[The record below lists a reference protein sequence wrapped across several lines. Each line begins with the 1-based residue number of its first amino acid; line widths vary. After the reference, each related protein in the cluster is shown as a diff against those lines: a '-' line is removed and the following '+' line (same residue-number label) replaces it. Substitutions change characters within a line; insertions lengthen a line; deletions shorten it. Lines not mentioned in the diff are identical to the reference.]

1 MTTARTVALDVLL
14 EIRRKE
20 AFVQEL
26 LDDAFKK
33 SDLAPPDRR
42 LATQLVL
49 GVVRRRASLDLLI
62 RRVVTREPHN
72 VEAWIWEA
80 LRLGALQLA
89 YLDRIPAYSAI
100 NETVDLAVHMGT
112 VRAKGFVNANLR
124 AIDRLLTPDIVTEPG
139 RAALPIEAGRYR
151 RLTGPVLPD
160 PATHPVEYLSAG
172 LSLPSW
178 LVERWQRRWGSDE
191 TRRLGF
197 WFLEP
202 APLWLRVNP
211 LRTTREAF
219 VARLREAGLNPVI
232 GEHPQAVFLS
242 GERWGLS
249 PPETRSDSTF
259 PEGINPAARQTDVAI
274 RDIPGYA
281 EGHFVVQD
289 LSAMKIATA
298 LEPRPGMTILDLCA
312 APGGKATHLAE
323 LIGDQGRIVAC
334 DRDARRLAPLTSTMH
349 RLGLTSIEPT
359 PIVGDEPPAGPFDA
373 VLVDVPCSNTGV
385 LGKRPEA
392 RWRLTAAEIAKL
404 GPLQAKLLA
413 AAIARTRAGG
423 AIVYSTCSIEPE
435 ENGELVRRVIEDGH
449 ATIEAEE
456 TSSPGL
462 PADGGYWA
470 RLRKT

>member
-62 RRVVTREPHN
+62 RRVVTRESHRI
-72 VEAWIWEA
+72 EAWIWEA

-100 NETVDLAVHMGT
+100 NETVELAVHMDA

-124 AIDRLLTPDIVTEPG
+124 AIDRLLTPDLVTEPG
-139 RAALPIEAGRYR
+139 PTALPIETGRYR
-151 RLTGPVLPD
+151 RLTEPLLPD
-160 PATHPVEYLSAG
+160 PGTHPVDYLAAG
-172 LSLPSW
+172 LSLPEW
-178 LVERWQRRWGSDE
+178 LVERWHRRWGTDE

-202 APLWLRVNP
+202 APLWLRINP
-211 LRTTREAF
+211 LRTTRDAF
-219 VARLREAGLNPVI
+219 VDRLREAGLDPIV
-232 GEHPQAVFLS
+232 GEHPQAVRLA
-242 GERWGLS
+242 
-249 PPETRSDSTF
+249 D
-259 PEGINPAARQTDVAI
+259 GIPV
-274 RDIPGYA
+274 RDIPGFA

-298 LEPRPGMTILDLCA
+298 LQPRPGMTILDLCA
-312 APGGKATHLAE
+312 APGGKSTHLAE
-323 LIGDQGRIVAC
+323 LIGDQGRVVAC
-334 DRDARRLAPLTSTMH
+334 DRDARRLAPLTSTMA
-349 RLGLTSIEPT
+349 RLGLTSIVPT
-359 PIVGDEPPAGPFDA
+359 PIEGEPPSGPFDA

-385 LGKRPEA
+385 LGRRPEA

-404 GPLQAKLLA
+404 FPLQARLLA
-413 AAIARTRAGG
+413 SALARTRAGG

-435 ENGELVRRVIEDGH
+435 ENGELVRRVIGEGS

-462 PADGGYWA
+462 PADGGYWV

>member
-14 EIRRKE
+14 EIRKKE

-62 RRVVTREPHN
+62 RRVVTRESHK

-80 LRLGALQLA
+80 LRLGTLQLA

-100 NETVDLAVHMGT
+100 HETVDLAIHRNA

-124 AIDRLLTPDIVTEPG
+124 AIDRLLTPDFVTDPG
-139 RAALPIEAGRYR
+139 PAALPIETGRYR
-151 RLTGPVLPD
+151 RLTEPVLPD
-160 PATHPVEYLSAG
+160 PGTHPVDYLSVG
-172 LSLPSW
+172 LSLPEW
-178 LVERWQRRWGSDE
+178 LVTRWQRRWGTDE

-197 WFLEP
+197 WFLQP

-219 VARLREAGLNPVI
+219 IGWLREAGLEPIV
-232 GEHPQAVFLS
+232 GEHPQAVRL
-242 GERWGLS
+242 E
-249 PPETRSDSTF
+249 ETL
-259 PEGINPAARQTDVAI
+259 GV
-274 RDIPGYA
+274 RDIPGFA
-281 EGHFVVQD
+281 EGYFVVQD

-298 LEPRPGMTILDLCA
+298 LQPRPGMTILDLCA

-323 LIGDQGRIVAC
+323 LIGEQGRVIAC
-334 DRDARRLAPLTSTMH
+334 DRDARRLAPLTSTIE

-359 PIVGDEPPAGPFDA
+359 PIGEGEPPPGPFDA

-385 LGKRPEA
+385 LGRRPEA
-392 RWRLTAAEIAKL
+392 RWRLTAGEIAQL
-404 GPLQAKLLA
+404 GPLQARLLTA
-413 AAIARTRAGG
+413 ALARTKPGG
-423 AIVYSTCSIEPE
+423 TIVYSTCSIEPE
-435 ENGELVRRVIEDGH
+435 ENGDLVRRVIGDGC

-456 TSSPGL
+456 MSSPGM

>member
-26 LDDAFKK
+26 LDDAFRK
-33 SDLAPPDRR
+33 SALAPADRR
-42 LATQLVL
+42 LAANLVL

-72 VEAWIWEA
+72 VEAWIWES

-100 NETVDLAVHMGT
+100 KETVDLAIHMDA
-112 VRAKGFVNANLR
+112 VRAKGFLNANLR
-124 AIDRLLTPDIVTEPG
+124 AIDRLLTPDMVAEPG
-139 RAALPIEAGRYR
+139 PSSLPIEAGRYR
-151 RLTGPVLPD
+151 RLTEPVLPD
-160 PATHPVEYLSAG
+160 PATHPVDYLSAG
-172 LSLPSW
+172 LSLPEW
-178 LVERWQRRWGSDE
+178 LVERWQHRWGTDE

-211 LRTTREAF
+211 LRTTRDAF
-219 VARLREAGLNPVI
+219 IARLREAKLEPIV
-232 GEHPQAVFLS
+232 GEHPQAVRLDGNVFI
-242 GERWGLS
+242 
-249 PPETRSDSTF
+249 PE
-259 PEGINPAARQTDVAI
+259 V
-274 RDIPGYA
+274 PGFA

-289 LSAMKIATA
+289 LSAMKIASA
-298 LEPRPGMTILDLCA
+298 LEPRPGMSILDLCA

-323 LIGDQGRIVAC
+323 LTGDQGVIVAC
-334 DRDARRLAPLTSTMH
+334 DRDARRLAPLTSTMQ
-349 RLGLTSIEPT
+349 RLGVTSIVPT
-359 PIVGDEPPAGPFDA
+359 PIEGEPPPGPFDA

-385 LGKRPEA
+385 LGRRPEA
-392 RWRLTAAEIAKL
+392 RWRLSAAEIAKL
-404 GPLQAKLLA
+404 LPLQAKLLA
-413 AAIARTRAGG
+413 AAIARTKPGG
-423 AIVYSTCSIEPE
+423 TIVYSTCSIEPE
-435 ENGELVRRVIEDGH
+435 ENGELVRRAIDGSV
-449 ATIEAEE
+449 TIEAEE